1 MFNVNLKGPES
12 CPGHI
17 MMIFKLVVAWSEPPE
32 ALAGSTIK
40 FHHSDDSES
49 RPGHTVTVE
58 SVAVPA
64 RSRKCRDYKPYSVVA
79 LDIEC
84 QSEMPRL

>member
-1 MFNVNLKGPES
+1 MKGPES